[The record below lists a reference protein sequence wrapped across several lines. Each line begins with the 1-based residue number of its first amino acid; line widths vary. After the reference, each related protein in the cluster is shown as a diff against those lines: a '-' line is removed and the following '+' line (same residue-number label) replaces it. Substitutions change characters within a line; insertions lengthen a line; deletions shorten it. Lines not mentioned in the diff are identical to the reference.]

1 MSLDPASWRCVLS
14 LCASLLLLGA
24 CTKAPPAPPSPPA
37 GPPPVDVA
45 AAVARDV
52 EVSDEFPGRITAIES
67 VEIRARVTG
76 YLESLHFRPGSEV
89 RKGELLFVV
98 DPRPFAARLE
108 EARAALANT
117 DARLALARTEQAR
130 QTLMLKDHATSQR
143 EYDTAAADVRTLEAE
158 LRANLASIASAQ
170 LDLDYTRVVA
180 PIAGR
185 VGKEE
190 ITVGNLVQGDAPDS
204 PVLTTIV
211 SVDPVYVS
219 FEADERTYLKYIAPA
234 REAPLEVEV
243 GLADEAGF
251 PHKAQL
257 AFVDNRLAD
266 ATGTVR
272 LRAVLPNA
280 ERRFTPGLFA
290 RVRLHATQ
298 RAERTVLVRDSA
310 IGTDQN
316 KRYVLAV
323 GDDGIANYR
332 EVVTGRQHGAL
343 RAVLSGLAEGEVIV
357 VDGLQ
362 RVRPGAPVTP
372 NRVPMEPTSST
383 PATGVP

>member
-1 MSLDPASWRCVLS
+1 MEVASALARE
-14 LCASLLLLGA
+14 
-24 CTKAPPAPPSPPA
+24 
-37 GPPPVDVA
+37 VA
-45 AAVARDV
+45 
-52 EVSDEFPGRITAIES
+52 VSDEFPGRITAIEA

-76 YLESLHFRPGSEV
+76 YLDSLHFKPGSEV
-89 RKGELLFVV
+89 RKGDLLFVV
-98 DPRPFAARLE
+98 DPRPFVARLE

-117 DARLALARTEQAR
+117 DAQLALAKTQYAR
-130 QTLMLKDHATSQR
+130 QATMLKDRATSQR
-143 EYDTAAADVRTLEAE
+143 EYDAAAADVRTLEAVR
-158 LRANLASIASAQ
+158 RANLAAIASAQ
-170 LDLDYTRVVA
+170 LDLDYTRVLA

-219 FEADERTYLKYIAPA
+219 FEADERAYLKYIAPA

-251 PHKAQL
+251 PHTAQL
-257 AFVDNRLAD
+257 SFVDNRLAD

-272 LRAVLPNA
+272 LRAVLPNP

-323 GDDGIANYR
+323 AKDGTANYR
-332 EVVTGRQHGAL
+332 EVVLGRQFGAL

-362 RVRPGAPVTP
+362 RVRPGTPVTP
-372 NRVPMEPTSST
+372 THVPMEQATPA
-383 PATGVP
+383 PATGTP